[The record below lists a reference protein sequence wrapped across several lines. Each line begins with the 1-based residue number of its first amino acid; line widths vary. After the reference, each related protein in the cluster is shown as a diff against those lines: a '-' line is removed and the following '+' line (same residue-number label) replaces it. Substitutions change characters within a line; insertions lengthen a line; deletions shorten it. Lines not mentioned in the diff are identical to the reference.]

1 MLQSFTVYVTR
12 WLTCSCWIRH
22 STSTRQTD
30 GHIRASRT
38 HCRYVAP
45 PRLLACTYTHFQ
57 WYVLDWLVRHASSAF
72 GSGFKPSTDSS
83 ALMSQARQRKRATA
97 PVPALSF
104 YAASPAVA
112 LLPLDAENPSSIAE
126 PPSSEPDATASAPVA
141 LKTYASR
148 RRRDQEASTCPSLSS
163 EASLA
168 RPAGH
173 LSAATLIKAGKR
185 RRLEDAHCDDESIPP
200 VLQDILWSSTSAPPL
215 ERTQVHRMP
224 LRSRRS
230 VRMSC

>member
-1 MLQSFTVYVTR
+1 
-12 WLTCSCWIRH
+12 
-22 STSTRQTD
+22 
-30 GHIRASRT
+30 
-38 HCRYVAP
+38 
-45 PRLLACTYTHFQ
+45 
-57 WYVLDWLVRHASSAF
+57 
-72 GSGFKPSTDSS
+72 
-83 ALMSQARQRKRATA
+83 MSQARQRKRATA

-112 LLPLDAENPSSIAE
+112 LSPLDAENPSSIAE

-168 RPAGH
+168 CPAGH

-200 VLQDILWSSTSAPPL
+200 VLQDILRSSTSAPPL

-224 LRSRRS
+224 SRSREEREDELLNKELKGLPGWKGWALVRPDEVDTSKDVAHVPVYTKRRLRSGLRF
-230 VRMSC
+230 